1 LTGPKW
7 AHSGPKKAFIVKKI
21 IAHAVSVHS
30 GSNDDLSK
38 EEHPSIQIELDGVVG
53 DRHRSFERTTWEGDK
68 QPEGSTRRNERQW
81 SAVSVEELARIQ
93 SDMDLNEPLTPAD
106 LGANLCLQGI
116 NELSR
121 LPKGTLLKFSSGVEL
136 IVEEYNPPCHDMGKK
151 LASIYTSRSG
161 EELSSTAF
169 SKAAK
174 LTRGVVGVVEVA
186 GTVNAGDEVVVELY
200 ETPAWL
206 VRSPD

>member
-93 SDMDLNEPLTPAD
+93 SDMDLNEPLTPTD

-121 LPKGTLLKFSSGVEL
+121 LPKGTLLKFPSGVEL

-174 LTRGVVGVVEVA
+174 LSRGVVGVVEVA

-206 VRSPD
+206 VRSLD